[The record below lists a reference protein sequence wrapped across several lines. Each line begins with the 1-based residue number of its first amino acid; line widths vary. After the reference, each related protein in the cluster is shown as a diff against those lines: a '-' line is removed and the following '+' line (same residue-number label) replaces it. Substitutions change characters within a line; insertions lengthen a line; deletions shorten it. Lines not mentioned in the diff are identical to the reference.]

1 MRLNKYI
8 AAATALSRRA
18 ADEEIEEGNVH
29 VNGEICSTHGYIV
42 APNDSVEYK
51 GKKLQLHAFRYYLLN
66 KPVGY
71 ICSTTMQSQDDLLA
85 IQLIKTSIPVHS
97 VGRLDKNTSGLLI
110 FTNDG
115 EFTKAITHPS
125 NAIEKEYI
133 ATTSTPLNQSLL
145 NEIKK
150 GVIIEGRRVFPR
162 RIKLISSRKIQ
173 IVLIDGKKHE
183 VRKLI
188 GTVSKVS
195 TLRRVRIGN
204 LRLESLDPGEC
215 RAISKENAYAV
226 FGNHVP
232 TNLSPL

>member
-1 MRLNKYI
+1 MRLNKHI
-8 AAATALSRRA
+8 ASATSLSRRA
-18 ADEEIEEGNVH
+18 ADEEIEGGNVK
-29 VNGEICSTHGYIV
+29 VNGDVCSTHGYIV
-42 APNDSVEYK
+42 QPDDLIEYK
-51 GKKLQLHAFRYYLLN
+51 GKRLQAHAFRYYLLN

-85 IQLIKTSIPVHS
+85 IDLVKTSIPVHS

-125 NAIEKEYI
+125 NKVEKEYI

-145 NEIKK
+145 REIKN

-162 RIKLISSRKIQ
+162 RIKLISSRKVQ
-173 IVLIDGKKHE
+173 IVLVDGKKHE

-195 TLRRVRIGN
+195 TLRRVRIGS

-215 RAISKENAYAV
+215 RAISKEKAYAI
-226 FGNHVP
+226 FGS
-232 TNLSPL
+232 NLNDQI